1 MAHLIDAL
9 VAHYK
14 VELDGLHHGRPIIPT
29 GKSVERHFAL
39 DHVGGRAAEV
49 ACGITVHGSDLPS
62 DFIHNIIVG
71 LLLIEKELLERGA
84 IDLRA
89 EIRQGD
95 HAVIFGSRMSIAR
108 SQVESA

>member
-14 VELDGLHHGRPIIPT
+14 MELDGSHRGHSVKPA
-29 GKSVERHFAL
+29 GKAVARYFAL

-49 ACGITVHGSDLPS
+49 ACTITIHSSDLPS

-71 LLLIEKELLERGA
+71 LLLLEKELLERGA
-84 IDLRA
+84 TDLRA
-89 EIRQGD
+89 EIRRED
-95 HAVIFGSRMSIAR
+95 HVVIFDSRMGISR